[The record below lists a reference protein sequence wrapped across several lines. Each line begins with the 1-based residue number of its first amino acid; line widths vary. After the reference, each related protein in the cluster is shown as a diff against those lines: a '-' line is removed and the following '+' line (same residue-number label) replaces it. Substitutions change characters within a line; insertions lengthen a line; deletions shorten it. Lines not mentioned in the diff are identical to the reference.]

1 LFYGT
6 SFAAPGG
13 PCRPDPVGAAIFF
26 NVFHKETRME
36 KRILAVLIAALSG
49 GAYAQSTYVTSGAG
63 GTVVTNGFGQCWQSG
78 SAGGSASAVA
88 CPPAGAGQ
96 STAMTAQRTQ
106 VAQADRNARTTEAP
120 SRAGDKSTA
129 PQAAGATTSAANP
142 PPAPGYVG
150 SGAGVVATNPFG
162 LCWRAGSDWSPDKAA
177 APCDAVPRAA
187 VAPVPVVKAEPP
199 PAPAPLAAA
208 APTPAPQP
216 IVIEKITLSTDVL
229 FGFNKAEL
237 TPAGQQKLDDLAKS
251 AQGAN
256 VERVVL
262 TGHADR
268 IGSEGYNQEL
278 SEQRAQAVA
287 DYLKSKGVDSS
298 RLQVAGKGESEP
310 VTGDQCKRLGAE
322 SNKNQKLIACLQPDR
337 RVDAELLGSREQ
349 TAGSPPATG
358 ASGTS
363 SGTTSGSS
371 SFSGSSGGARSGSAS
386 GSSSSESGSTNK

>member
-1 LFYGT
+1 LLLQVVHTALIRSARRFL
-6 SFAAPGG
+6 
-13 PCRPDPVGAAIFF
+13 

-36 KRILAVLIAALSG
+36 KRILAVLIAALAG
-49 GAYAQSTYVTSGAG
+49 GAYAQSAYQ
-63 GTVVTNGFGQCWQSG
+63 GT
-78 SAGGSASAVA
+78 AA
-88 CPPAGAGQ
+88 PA
-96 STAMTAQRTQ
+96 
-106 VAQADRNARTTEAP
+106 
-120 SRAGDKSTA
+120 DKSTA
-129 PQAAGATTSAANP
+129 SQTAGATTNAANP
-142 PPAPGYVG
+142 APSQGYVG

-162 LCWRAGSDWSPDKAA
+162 LCWRAGSDWTPDKAA

-187 VAPVPVVKAEPP
+187 VAPVPVVKAEPT

-208 APTPAPQP
+208 APAP
-216 IVIEKITLSTDVL
+216 VVNEKITLSTDVL

-237 TPAGQQKLDDLAKS
+237 TPAGQQKLDDLAKQ

-268 IGSEGYNQEL
+268 IGSEDYNQEL

-287 DYLKSKGVDSS
+287 DYLQTRGVDSS

-310 VTGDQCKRLGAE
+310 VTGDQCKRMGPE

-349 TAGSPPATG
+349 TAGGAPASTG
-358 ASGTS
+358 AA
-363 SGTTSGSS
+363 GTTGTMGSS
-371 SFSGSSGGARSGSAS
+371 SGSAS
-386 GSSSSESGSTNK
+386 GTINAPGSSGSSGYSGAGTSSPGSSGSSSSSESGSTTNK